1 MKQLVVG
8 FKGKAKDLKEICE
21 EIKSKRQLYKEYNL
35 TCTHNKIKCEN
46 SEFFVDYEKIGK

>member
-8 FKGKAKDLKEICE
+8 YKGKAKDLKEIGE
-21 EIKSKRQLYKEYNL
+21 EIKSKQQLYKEYNL

-46 SEFFVDYEKIGK
+46 SEFFIDYEKIGK